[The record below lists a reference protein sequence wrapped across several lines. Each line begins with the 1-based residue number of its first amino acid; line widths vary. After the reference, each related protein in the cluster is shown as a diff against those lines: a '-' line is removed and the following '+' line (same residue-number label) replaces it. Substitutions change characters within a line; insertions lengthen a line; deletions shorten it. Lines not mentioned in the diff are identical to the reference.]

1 MKKYIILSI
10 CCASVLMTACKEWLT
25 VYPEDEVA
33 EGELFENGEGYRTAL
48 NGIYQQL
55 SEEPLYGKNL
65 TYGVLEAMG
74 QVYDKEYFGTTNYT
88 MQDASDLKYDNI
100 VSTIDEVWSEMY
112 NSIANC
118 NNLIQHIEHA
128 DSNIFEYKHQEKT
141 MIQGEAYALR
151 GFLHFDLLR
160 LFAPSVAVDNG
171 AKYMPYCT
179 TYPVIWAEY
188 KTVHEVLDLV
198 LADLHKARELAAQDT
213 LEENVGALNNVYNRI
228 DNGHGWPERGTFWRM
243 RGTHMNYHNITA
255 LLARVYLY
263 ADSLDKA
270 YEYAQEV
277 LAFKGEYDYM
287 SAYEYPASYSYAG
300 NTKSK
305 DDILLAF
312 FNTLV
317 TQYHEVYFNPD
328 ATMDGGYLAIRHY
341 TDLFTDLNDY
351 RYSQM
356 TSSPQT
362 GIRVSIKYREDAS
375 ESNERVNGPLIPI
388 LRKGE
393 MVYIVAEYMAKHGDI
408 QGACDFIDTE
418 LRQNRGCVNPLPNVS
433 TEREFLEQMLLD
445 ARRELLEEGQIFFM
459 HKRLNMPFWDG
470 NNNAEIDATGK
481 WIWDTPDSE
490 NI

>member
-1 MKKYIILSI
+1 MRTYILLICILGVFLTS
-10 CCASVLMTACKEWLT
+10 CKEWLT
-25 VYPEDEVA
+25 VYPEDEVV
-33 EGELFENGEGYRTAL
+33 EGELFEDGEGYRTAL

-65 TYGVLEAMG
+65 TYGVVEAMG
-74 QVYDKEYFGTTNYT
+74 QVYDKEYFGSSNYT
-88 MQDASDLKYDNI
+88 MSYATDLKYDNM
-100 VSTIDEVWSEMY
+100 VSTIDEVWSNMY

-118 NNLIQHIEHA
+118 NNLIQHIERA
-128 DSNIFEYKHQEKT
+128 DSNLFEYKHQEKT

-160 LFAPSVAVDNG
+160 LFAPSLAVDNG

-188 KTVHEVLDLV
+188 KTVREVLDLV
-198 LADLHKARELAAQDT
+198 LADLRKARTLAAQDT
-213 LEENVGALNNVYNRI
+213 LPENVGALNNAYARI

-270 YEYAQEV
+270 YECANEV
-277 LAFKGEYDYM
+277 LNFKGQYDYQ
-287 SAYEYPASYSYAG
+287 SAYDYPYSYGYSG
-300 NTKSK
+300 NAKSK
-305 DDILLAF
+305 EDILLAF

-317 TQYHEVYFNPD
+317 TQYHEVYFSLEN
-328 ATMDGGYLAIRHY
+328 TTDGGYLAIRHY
-341 TDLFTDLNDY
+341 TNLFTDQNDY
-351 RYSQM
+351 RYSYM
-356 TSSPQT
+356 TYSPESKV
-362 GIRVSIKYREDAS
+362 RVSTKYRKDES
-375 ESNERVNGPLIPI
+375 ETNERVNGPLIPV

-418 LRQNRGCVNPLPNVS
+418 LRQNRGCVNSLPTVS
-433 TEREFLEQMLLD
+433 TEKEFLEQMLLD
-445 ARRELLEEGQIFFM
+445 ARREFLEEGQIFFM

-470 NNNAEIDATGK
+470 NNNVAIDATGK
-481 WIWDTPDSE
+481 WVWSTPDSE

>member
-10 CCASVLMTACKEWLT
+10 WVGCLFLVGCKEWLT

-33 EGELFENGEGYRTAL
+33 EGDLFETGEGYRTAL

-55 SEEPLYGKNL
+55 SEEDLYGKNL

-74 QVYDKEYFGTTNYT
+74 QVYDESYFQEYNYDMFHAT
-88 MQDASDLKYDNI
+88 DLEYDNL
-100 VSTIDEVWSEMY
+100 SATIDAVWSTMY

-118 NNLIQHIEHA
+118 NNIIQHIEQA

-171 AKYMPYCT
+171 QRYMPYCT
-179 TYPVIWAEY
+179 TYPAVWTEY
-188 KTVHEVLDLV
+188 RTVHEVLDLV
-198 LADLHKARELAAQDT
+198 LEDLHKARQLASQDT
-213 LEENVGALNNVYNRI
+213 LPENVGALTNVYNRL

-263 ADSLDKA
+263 ADSLDRA

-277 LAFKGEYDYM
+277 LAFKGTYDYQE
-287 SAYEYPASYSYAG
+287 AYEYPGSWEFTG
-300 NTKSK
+300 NAKSK

-317 TQYHEVYFNPD
+317 TQYHEGYFDPEAD
-328 ATMDGGYLAIRHY
+328 GYLAIRHY
-341 TDLFTDLNDY
+341 NSLFTDMNDY

-362 GIRVSIKYREDAS
+362 GMRVSIKYREDS
-375 ESNERVNGPLIPI
+375 EESNERVNGPLIPV

-393 MVYIVAEYMAKHGDI
+393 MIYIVAEYMAKHGDI
-408 QGACDFIDTE
+408 NGACDFIETE
-418 LRQNRGCVNPLPNVS
+418 LRQNRGCVNPLPNVTS
-433 TEREFLEQMLLD
+433 EREFLEQMLLD
-445 ARRELLEEGQIFFM
+445 ARREFLEEGQIFFM

-470 NNNAEIDATGK
+470 DNIAIDATGR
-481 WIWDTPDSE
+481 WVWETPDSE